1 MNSYSKIKINKL
13 YLQNRYVI
21 SPMCQYSAENGNP
34 SKWHYTHLLNLSKT
48 GASLLMLESTAVSK
62 EAKISKKDLCIG
74 NEENKKNLRKLIK
87 FLRKQSK
94 IKLGIQISH
103 AGRKGSS
110 HIPWEKKNKPLIKG
124 KWQTF
129 APSAVRRDKY
139 WPLPKELS
147 IKQIKKIKKDFCN
160 AAKKVKAIG
169 FDCLEIHMAH
179 GYLLHQFFSKISN
192 LRKDNYGGNLENRC
206 RLLLDISREIKK
218 IWPKN
223 KILGARIT
231 GSDRLKKGNHI
242 KEAIYLTKKL
252 KKIGF
257 DYVCVSS
264 GGILPK
270 TNLKFKKGFN
280 VDLAKKIKKNTKIK
294 VRTSGNIDDTNF
306 ADKLIEKKFIDQICV
321 GRKFISDRFWILK
334 NNKKLLVIEIANQ
347 YNRCF

>member
-1 MNSYSKIKINKL
+1 M
-13 YLQNRYVI
+13 
-21 SPMCQYSAENGNP
+21 
-34 SKWHYTHLLNLSKT
+34 
-48 GASLLMLESTAVSK
+48 
-62 EAKISKKDLCIG
+62 
-74 NEENKKNLRKLIK
+74 
-87 FLRKQSK
+87 
-94 IKLGIQISH
+94 
-103 AGRKGSS
+103 
-110 HIPWEKKNKPLIKG
+110 
-124 KWQTF
+124 QT
-129 APSAVRRDKY
+129 V
-139 WPLPKELS
+139 
-147 IKQIKKIKKDFCN
+147 
-160 AAKKVKAIG
+160 V
-169 FDCLEIHMAH
+169 
-179 GYLLHQFFSKISN
+179 GYFQRN
-192 LRKDNYGGNLENRC
+192 
-206 RLLLDISREIKK
+206 KK

-306 ADKLIEKKFIDQICV
+306 ADKLIDKKFIDQICV

-334 NNKKLLVIEIANQ
+334 NNKKLLVKEIANQ